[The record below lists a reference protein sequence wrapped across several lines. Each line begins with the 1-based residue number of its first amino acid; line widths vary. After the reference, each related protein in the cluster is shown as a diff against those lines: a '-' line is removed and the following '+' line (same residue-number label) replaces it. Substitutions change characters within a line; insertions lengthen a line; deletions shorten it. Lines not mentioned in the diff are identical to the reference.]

1 MSAMN
6 QMRNPSHVP
15 EDVLKLANQDS
26 VMAATRTSSEMS
38 VASQLSNAIG
48 DEALESDINP
58 NE

>member
-1 MSAMN
+1 VLVKNS
-6 QMRNPSHVP
+6 MRNPSCVP

-26 VMAATRTSSEMS
+26 AMAATRTSEMS

-48 DEALESDINP
+48 DKALESDINQ